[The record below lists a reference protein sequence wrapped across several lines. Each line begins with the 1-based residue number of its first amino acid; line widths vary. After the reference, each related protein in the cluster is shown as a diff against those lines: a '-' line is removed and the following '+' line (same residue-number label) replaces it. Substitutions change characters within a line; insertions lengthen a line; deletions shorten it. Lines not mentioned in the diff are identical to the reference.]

1 MYLGVFVEKS
11 LEFLTNT
18 LVTGRYILGQD
29 PTCKIYLVAP
39 LEVLIV
45 RQFVRKQLLVVPTF

>member
-29 PTCKIYLVAP
+29 PTCKIYLVAAP

-45 RQFVRKQLLVVPTF
+45 RQFVRKQL